1 MKTKFVILTLIVAIT
16 VVFLGVAQ
24 YSSAQQGKV
33 LPGVKQKVQQ
43 QNCYEFR
50 EMMKERLEKSP
61 VAKMKEFV
69 ESLNLSEE
77 QKNKIRRIDLDFQK
91 EILGF
96 KNKVEINQLE
106 IKSLFLEKDP
116 DLIKIRTKLQEIAN
130 LETEMKIKAIEE
142 YLTIKGILTLEQQE
156 KLPEGIPFQI
166 FAFRKFIDAAKM
178 FGNNL

>member
-1 MKTKFVILTLIVAIT
+1 M
-16 VVFLGVAQ
+16 FLGVAQ

-33 LPGVKQKVQQ
+33 LPGVKQKIQQ
-43 QNCYEFR
+43 QNCYEFG
-50 EMMKERLEKSP
+50 EMMKKHIEKSP

-77 QKNKIRRIDLDFQK
+77 QKNEIRRIDLDFQK
-91 EILGF
+91 EILGL

-130 LETEMKIKAIEE
+130 LETEIKMKAIEE
-142 YLTIKGILTLEQQE
+142 YLAVKGTLTPEQQE

-166 FAFRKFIDAAKM
+166 FAFRKFIGAAKIYR
-178 FGNNL
+178 NNLW